1 MISTW
6 IPQIGAYNLGSL
18 EVQYR
23 SLQLIPT
30 NWSKSGFISRLYRS
44 YIDECVKYFILMPRQ
59 CTWEGQILTKLCK

>member
-6 IPQIGAYNLGSL
+6 IPQIGAYSLGSL

-23 SLQLIPT
+23 SLQLILT

-44 YIDECVKYFILMPRQ
+44 YIDECVKYFILMLR
-59 CTWEGQILTKLCK
+59 